1 MSKFPEQTTGFL
13 EAQFQQIRNE
23 LKIPREFP
31 LPVLAEAEAAAT
43 RHPLSSEFAGT
54 FADLRDV
61 PFITLDPPGS
71 RDLDQAFFATRQDDG
86 YLVRYAIAD
95 VGFFVDRGSA
105 VEQEAWL
112 RGVTMYSP
120 DGRTPL
126 YPPAICENAASLL
139 PDKIR
144 PALVFTFL
152 LNSQTEVQSV
162 KISRAVMQSRA
173 QLSYPQVG
181 DHLAEEKEKPGSGA
195 LHHYEWASSLLLL
208 EEIGRQ
214 RERLEMARGGISLR
228 IPVQQV
234 ERWSTALTGYRLAFD
249 TSSDIENQNAQI
261 SLMTGMVA
269 AQLMREHQ
277 RGLLRVLDAPRPEKV
292 NALQLAARALG
303 VAWPEHFSYA
313 QFVRS
318 LDPAKPL
325 HAVMLQQAAK
335 VNGAARYVSLT
346 GSPATLATD
355 APNIHAALAAHYAHV
370 TAPLRRLADRYV
382 LDLLVA
388 LKPGEK
394 ISDPLIEPLEK
405 LPQVMMQ
412 AEARAR
418 QLETAIVDFAEAQ
431 LLSDQA
437 GKTFAAVIVG
447 LKAEGLSIQI
457 TDPPIRAFIPA
468 AALNAHSHSRSD
480 RIFPGTILS
489 DNKTMLKI
497 GGKTFSLGQT
507 ITIQS
512 QSADPRKRTMDFLLM
527 EPGI

>member
-1 MSKFPEQTTGFL
+1 MSKFLEQTTGFL

-95 VGFFVDRGSA
+95 VGFFVDRGSV
-105 VEQEAWL
+105 VESEAWL

-152 LNSQTEVQSV
+152 LNSQAEVQSV

-173 QLSYPQVG
+173 QLSYPQVS

-195 LHHYEWASSLLLL
+195 LNHPEWASSLLLL

-214 RERLEMARGGISLR
+214 REPLEMARGGISLR

-261 SLMTGMVA
+261 SLMTGMA
-269 AQLMREHQ
+269 AAHMMREHQ

-292 NALQLAARALG
+292 NALQLAARALV

-318 LDPAKPL
+318 LDPTKPL

-335 VNGAARYVSLT
+335 MNGAARYVSLT
-346 GSPATLATD
+346 GSSATLTTD
-355 APNIHAALAAHYAHV
+355 NSNIHAALAAHYAHV

-388 LKPGEK
+388 LNAGEK
-394 ISDPLIEPLEK
+394 ISDALTAPLEK

-431 LLSDQA
+431 LLSDQVS
-437 GKTFAAVIVG
+437 KIFTAVIVG

-457 TDPPIRAFIPA
+457 TDPPIRAFIPVS
-468 AALNAHSHSRSD
+468 ALNGHDTSRTS
-480 RIFPGTILS
+480 RIFPGTVLS
-489 DNKTMLKI
+489 EDKTVLRI
-497 GGKTFSLGQT
+497 GEKKFSLGQT
-507 ITIQS
+507 VTIQL
-512 QSADPRKRTMDFLLM
+512 QSADPRKRTLDFLLI
-527 EPGI
+527 ELGI